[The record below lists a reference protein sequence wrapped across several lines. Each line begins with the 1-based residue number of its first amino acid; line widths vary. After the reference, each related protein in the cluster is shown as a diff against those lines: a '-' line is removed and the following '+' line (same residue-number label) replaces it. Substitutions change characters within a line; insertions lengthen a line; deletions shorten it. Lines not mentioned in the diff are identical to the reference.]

1 MQLGQK
7 IRYWFLGS
15 LWIALTIG
23 MSIRL
28 VYLASY
34 QRKFLMG
41 QSKARVERRLTIN
54 AKRGKILDRNG
65 EILAMSKPA
74 FDLWA
79 VPKALL
85 SDTTAQ
91 DVVCQVLGFSRQQ
104 LQEKLRKNQHR
115 DFYFLARN
123 IDSLRAEK
131 FKHAGLNNVYATP
144 TFSRFYPGG
153 KASAQLVGII
163 DTDGRGIEGIEYAF
177 DSTLAGKDGYTEF
190 VINPFGEQVE
200 SIAREESIAGQDVTL
215 TIDRSIQYLTYE
227 ALKDG
232 VKQTGAKSAH
242 GVILDVKSGEIVAA
256 ASYPSFNPDDL
267 NETKGNEQVMRQR
280 TFTDLYEPGS
290 TFKAITMAYILEQIP
305 NAHTQYIDTAPG
317 VMKIG
322 NSTIR
327 DVRNYGV
334 LTVNDVL
341 VKSSNVAI
349 AKLLL
354 QKPDGFIDWLGKR
367 FQMPK
372 KADIPFPGVPKSV
385 ILKKDKPSPFEL
397 ATLSFGY
404 GLSMSSVQL
413 AQLYL
418 TIANGGYWQPIK
430 LIRDHEGPTSPLRRI
445 MRAETVESIRTMLHE
460 ATKQAGTA
468 WRARVGG
475 MEVAGKTGTT
485 HVYENGKYWENRHIA
500 SFAGFAPLHSP
511 QYVLVINVEEPDHKY
526 RYGGQAAAPIFSKI
540 VFNSQ
545 FIAQDDR

>member
-7 IRYWFLGS
+7 IRYWFLGG
-15 LWIALTIG
+15 LWLALTVA
-23 MSIRL
+23 MSARL

-41 QSKARVERRLTIN
+41 QSKARVERRLVIR

-74 FDLWA
+74 FDIWA

-85 SDTTAQ
+85 NDRTTQEVICDA
-91 DVVCQVLGFSRQQ
+91 LGFSRQQ
-104 LQEKLRKNQHR
+104 LQDKLTKNQQR

-123 IDSLRAEK
+123 IDSSRVEK
-131 FKHAGLNNVYATP
+131 LKKSGFNSVYATP
-144 TFSRFYPGG
+144 TFSRFYAGG
-153 KASAQLVGII
+153 KASAQLVGIMDI
-163 DTDGRGIEGIEYAF
+163 DGRGIEGIEYAF
-177 DSTLAGKDGYTEF
+177 NSRLAGQDGYTQF

-200 SIAREESIAGQDVTL
+200 SIAREESVAGADVML

-256 ASYPSFNPDDL
+256 ASYPSFNPDEYRQ
-267 NETKGNEQVMRQR
+267 NRAKGQAMRQR

-290 TFKAITMAYILEQIP
+290 TFKAITMAYILENIP
-305 NAHTQYIDTAPG
+305 NAHTQYIDTSPG
-317 VMKIG
+317 EMKVG
-322 NSTIR
+322 NNTIR

-334 LTVNDVL
+334 LTINDVL

-354 QKPDGFIDWLGKR
+354 QKPEGFIAWLKKQFR
-367 FQMPK
+367 MPD
-372 KADIPFPGVPKSV
+372 KADLPFPGIPKSV
-385 ILKKDKPSPFEL
+385 ILTKDAPSPFEM

-404 GLSMSSVQL
+404 GLSMSPVQL

-418 TIANGGYWQPIK
+418 SIANGGYWQSVK
-430 LIRDHEGPTSPLRRI
+430 LIRDKDAAASPRRRV
-445 MRAETVESIRTMLHE
+445 MRAETAESIRTMLHQ

-500 SFAGFAPLHSP
+500 SFSGFAPLNNP
-511 QYVLVINVEEPDHKY
+511 QYVLVITVEEPDHKY

-545 FIAQDDR
+545 FIAQDER